1 MLIPQHNISY
11 NPKFEIIYLP
21 QHRTL
26 VYGSF
31 WLYVPCNWQVA
42 EILLNNSPGPIC
54 FTFLVQ
60 CTSFANLVNFNLIY
74 VPGCRPQH
82 ESHYHYWFVLHF
94 CFSQRSFLCIGE
106 CLKCVGSNVCLNNK
120 GIFFS
125 IVTMFYCRR
134 HALCGTYVYCS
145 FCIPI
150 LNKIMFIY
158 FYLFIYNAK
167 MNCISLS
174 SHIYGPFAQMLKV
187 LSQALIPHELFKQH
201 LTHIVFGKNKR
212 GHDKNG
218 IT

>member
-1 MLIPQHNISY
+1 MLLGL
-11 NPKFEIIYLP
+11 KFEQLYQPAIRGRQNNEMIRCWFRNMVFPIPKSELIYLL

-42 EILLNNSPGPIC
+42 EILLKNSPGPIC
-54 FTFLVQ
+54 FTFLVH
-60 CTSFANLVNFNLIY
+60 CTSFANLVNFNNDIIY

-125 IVTMFYCRR
+125 IVTSFIVGDIHCA
-134 HALCGTYVYCS
+134 AL
-145 FCIPI
+145 
-150 LNKIMFIY
+150 MFIVHSVY
-158 FYLFIYNAK
+158 Q
-167 MNCISLS
+167 C
-174 SHIYGPFAQMLKV
+174 
-187 LSQALIPHELFKQH
+187 
-201 LTHIVFGKNKR
+201 
-212 GHDKNG
+212 
-218 IT
+218 